1 MIKLSQGGFTF
12 IELIIAMSILFI
24 TTTMV
29 IPAMTSTL
37 SNTRH
42 NGEISLL
49 MSQLQLARTE
59 AIFKNQNMLM
69 CKSSDKSHCQTDIT
83 WDQGWV
89 IFNDKNNNKQRD
101 DDEKIVFAQYK
112 INHVAKIL
120 YNSFGGSSDYVRFY
134 SRGYSHTN
142 GTFTICHPL
151 SSKSTKTVILSRTGR
166 VRLDEYP
173 KQLYQDK
180 CAEYI

>member
-1 MIKLSQGGFTF
+1 MIKLSQGFTF

-24 TTTMV
+24 TTTMA

-37 SNTRH
+37 SNTRQ

-59 AIFKNQNMLM
+59 AIFKNQTIIM
-69 CKSSDKSHCQTDIT
+69 CKSSNKSHCKTNIT

-89 IFNDKNNNKQRD
+89 IFNDKNNNQQRD
-101 DDEKIVFAQYK
+101 DNEEIIFAQDK
-112 INHVAKIL
+112 IIHVAKIL
-120 YNSFGGSSDYVRFY
+120 YHSFAGSSDYVRFY

-151 SSKSTKTVILSRTGR
+151 SKNSTKIVVLSRTGR
-166 VRLDEYP
+166 VRLVESP

-180 CAEYI
+180 CIKYI